1 MTTHVEVNRIDQL
14 LNDFFVSSLICIFQ
28 VFRMSNWI
36 STDESDSLFVRHT
49 MFIIFSIAAVSAL
62 TLFVVFQ
69 QIIEE
74 ITTESPMIV
83 NIMFIPTFIVGF
95 LYGLKITERVMKP
108 SDSRSP
114 LKRGIV
120 KMFLFFFVIGGLFSS
135 INFALH
141 GGSMMPED
149 SIFDV
154 GIIEWVIELVTYNG
168 GVTFMIVSSIVLMA
182 AATRKIVGLGSGYL
196 GKIISFVGTFVFF
209 SMVSVSLTQTDPT
222 HSQVF
227 LYTFFYAGIISGAF
241 YEMNKLTTKQNMWDD
256 YSNGYL

>member
-1 MTTHVEVNRIDQL
+1 
-14 LNDFFVSSLICIFQ
+14 
-28 VFRMSNWI
+28 MSNWLA
-36 STDESDSLFVRHT
+36 TDESDSIFTRYST
-49 MFIIFSIAAVSAL
+49 FIIFSIAAISAL
-62 TLFVVFQ
+62 TLFVIFQ
-69 QIIEE
+69 PIIESV
-74 ITTESPMIV
+74 TTEAPMMV
-83 NIMFIPTFIVGF
+83 HIMFIPTFIVGF

-135 INFALH
+135 INFALN
-141 GGSMMPED
+141 GGSILPD
-149 SIFDV
+149 GFIFDA
-154 GIIEWVIELVTYNG
+154 GIIESITQLITYNG

>member
-1 MTTHVEVNRIDQL
+1 
-14 LNDFFVSSLICIFQ
+14 
-28 VFRMSNWI
+28 MSNWLA
-36 STDESDSLFVRHT
+36 SNESDSILVRYST
-49 MFIIFSIAAVSAL
+49 FIIFSIAAISAL

-69 QIIEE
+69 PMIEN
-74 ITTESPMIV
+74 ITTETPTIV
-83 NIMFIPTFIVGF
+83 YIMFVPTLIVGF

-108 SDSRSP
+108 SESRSP
-114 LKRGIV
+114 IKRGIV

-135 INFALH
+135 VNFALH
-141 GGSMMPED
+141 GGSMMPSG

-154 GIIEWVIELVTYNG
+154 GIIEWATELIKYNG

-209 SMVSVSLTQTDPT
+209 SMVSVSLTQLDPT

-227 LYTFFYAGIISGAF
+227 LYTFFYAGIISGAL
-241 YEMNKLTTKQNMWDD
+241 YERNKLTTKQNMWDD

>member
-1 MTTHVEVNRIDQL
+1 
-14 LNDFFVSSLICIFQ
+14 
-28 VFRMSNWI
+28 MSNWLA
-36 STDESDSLFVRHT
+36 SDESDSILVRYST
-49 MFIIFSIAAVSAL
+49 FIIFSIAAISAL

-69 QIIEE
+69 PMIES
-74 ITTESPMIV
+74 ITTETPTIV
-83 NIMFIPTFIVGF
+83 YVMFAPTFAIGF

-108 SDSRSP
+108 SESRSP

-135 INFALH
+135 VNFALH
-141 GGSMMPED
+141 GGSMMPSG

-154 GIIEWVIELVTYNG
+154 GIIEWITELIKYNG

-209 SMVSVSLTQTDPT
+209 SMISVSLTQADPT

-227 LYTFFYAGIISGAF
+227 LYTFFYAGIISGAL
-241 YEMNKLTTKQNMWDD
+241 YEMNKLTSKQNMWDD

>member
-1 MTTHVEVNRIDQL
+1 
-14 LNDFFVSSLICIFQ
+14 
-28 VFRMSNWI
+28 MSNWLA
-36 STDESDSLFVRHT
+36 SNESDSVLVRHSN
-49 MFIIFSIAAVSAL
+49 FIIFSIAAISAL

-69 QIIEE
+69 
-74 ITTESPMIV
+74 PMIESITNETPMAV
-83 NIMFIPTFIVGF
+83 YVMFIPTFIVGF
-95 LYGLKITERVMKP
+95 LYGLKITERVMSP
-108 SDSRSP
+108 SESRSP

-135 INFALH
+135 VNFALH
-141 GGSMMPED
+141 GGSMMPANL
-149 SIFDV
+149 FDGDIV
-154 GIIEWVIELVTYNG
+154 ESVTQLIKYNG

-209 SMVSVSLTQTDPT
+209 SMISVSLTQADPT

>member
-1 MTTHVEVNRIDQL
+1 
-14 LNDFFVSSLICIFQ
+14 
-28 VFRMSNWI
+28 MSNWLA
-36 STDESDSLFVRHT
+36 SNESDSILVRYST
-49 MFIIFSIAAVSAL
+49 FIIFSIAAISAL

-69 QIIEE
+69 PMIEN
-74 ITTESPMIV
+74 ITTETPTIV
-83 NIMFIPTFIVGF
+83 YIMFVPTFIVGF

-108 SDSRSP
+108 SESRSP
-114 LKRGIV
+114 IKRGIV

-135 INFALH
+135 VNFALH
-141 GGSMMPED
+141 GGSMMPSG

-154 GIIEWVIELVTYNG
+154 GVIEWTTELIKYNG

-182 AATRKIVGLGSGYL
+182 AATRKIVGLGNGYL

-209 SMVSVSLTQTDPT
+209 SMISVSLTQLDPT

-227 LYTFFYAGIISGAF
+227 LYTFFYAGIISGAL

>member
-1 MTTHVEVNRIDQL
+1 
-14 LNDFFVSSLICIFQ
+14 
-28 VFRMSNWI
+28 MSNWLA
-36 STDESDSLFVRHT
+36 TDDSNSIFVRHSN
-49 MFIIFSIAAVSAL
+49 FVIFCIAAISAL

-69 QIIEE
+69 PIIESV
-74 ITTESPMIV
+74 TTETPMIV
-83 NIMFIPTFIVGF
+83 HIMFIPTFIVGF
-95 LYGLKITERVMKP
+95 LYGLKITERGMKP

-114 LKRGIV
+114 IKRGIV

-135 INFALH
+135 INFALN
-141 GGSMMPED
+141 GGSMLPD
-149 SIFDV
+149 GSIFDI
-154 GIIEWVIELVTYNG
+154 GIIESITQLITYNG

-209 SMVSVSLTQTDPT
+209 SMVSVSLTQTDPS

>member
-1 MTTHVEVNRIDQL
+1 
-14 LNDFFVSSLICIFQ
+14 
-28 VFRMSNWI
+28 MSNWLA
-36 STDESDSLFVRHT
+36 TDESDSIFTRHST
-49 MFIIFSIAAVSAL
+49 FIIFVIAAISAL
-62 TLFVVFQ
+62 TLFVAFQ
-69 QIIEE
+69 PIIESV
-74 ITTESPMIV
+74 TTEAPMIV
-83 NIMFIPTFIVGF
+83 HIMFIPTFIVGF

-108 SDSRSP
+108 SDSRTP
-114 LKRGIV
+114 IKRGIV

-135 INFALH
+135 INFALN
-141 GGSMMPED
+141 GGSMLPD
-149 SIFDV
+149 GSIFDA
-154 GIIEWVIELVTYNG
+154 GIIESIAQLITYNG

-209 SMVSVSLTQTDPT
+209 SMVSVSLTQTDPS

>member
-1 MTTHVEVNRIDQL
+1 
-14 LNDFFVSSLICIFQ
+14 
-28 VFRMSNWI
+28 MSNWLA
-36 STDESDSLFVRHT
+36 TDESDSVFVRYT
-49 MFIIFSIAAVSAL
+49 TFIIFSIAAVSAL

-69 QIIEE
+69 PTIESV
-74 ITTESPMIV
+74 TTEAPMIV
-83 NIMFIPTFIVGF
+83 HIMFIPTFIVGF

-108 SDSRSP
+108 SESRSP
-114 LKRGIV
+114 LKRGVV

-135 INFALH
+135 VNFALH
-141 GGSMMPED
+141 GGSMLPD
-149 SIFDV
+149 SSIFDV
-154 GIIEWVIELVTYNG
+154 GIIEGIIQLIKYNG
-168 GVTFMIVSSIVLMA
+168 GITFMIVSSVVLMA

>member
-1 MTTHVEVNRIDQL
+1 
-14 LNDFFVSSLICIFQ
+14 
-28 VFRMSNWI
+28 MSNWLA
-36 STDESDSLFVRHT
+36 TDDPNSIFVRHSN
-49 MFIIFSIAAVSAL
+49 FVIFCIAAVSAL

-69 QIIEE
+69 PIIESV
-74 ITTESPMIV
+74 TTETPMIV
-83 NIMFIPTFIVGF
+83 HIMFIPTFIVGF

-108 SDSRSP
+108 SDSRTP
-114 LKRGIV
+114 IKRGIV

-135 INFALH
+135 INFALN
-141 GGSMMPED
+141 GGSMLPD
-149 SIFDV
+149 GSIFDV
-154 GIIEWVIELVTYNG
+154 GIIESITQLITYNG

-182 AATRKIVGLGSGYL
+182 AATRKIVGLGTGYL

-209 SMVSVSLTQTDPT
+209 SMVSVSLTQTDPS

>member
-1 MTTHVEVNRIDQL
+1 
-14 LNDFFVSSLICIFQ
+14 
-28 VFRMSNWI
+28 MSNWLE
-36 STDESDSLFVRHT
+36 SNESDSMLVRYST
-49 MFIIFSIAAVSAL
+49 FIIFSIAAISAL

-69 QIIEE
+69 PVIENL
-74 ITTESPMIV
+74 TTETPTIV
-83 NIMFIPTFIVGF
+83 YIMFIPTFIVGF
-95 LYGLKITERVMKP
+95 LYGLKITERVMNP
-108 SDSRSP
+108 SESRSP

-135 INFALH
+135 VNFALH
-141 GGSMMPED
+141 GGSMMPD
-149 SIFDV
+149 GPIFDS
-154 GIIEWVIELVTYNG
+154 GIIETITQLVKYNG
-168 GVTFMIVSSIVLMA
+168 GITFMIVSSIVLMA

-209 SMVSVSLTQTDPT
+209 SMISVSLTQMDPT

-227 LYTFFYAGIISGAF
+227 LYTFFYAGIISGAL

>member
-1 MTTHVEVNRIDQL
+1 
-14 LNDFFVSSLICIFQ
+14 
-28 VFRMSNWI
+28 MSNWLA
-36 STDESDSLFVRHT
+36 TDESDSIFTRYST
-49 MFIIFSIAAVSAL
+49 FIIFSIAAISAL

-69 QIIEE
+69 PIIESV
-74 ITTESPMIV
+74 TTEAPVIV
-83 NIMFIPTFIVGF
+83 HIMFIPTFIVGF

-108 SDSRSP
+108 SDSRTP
-114 LKRGIV
+114 IKRGIV

-135 INFALH
+135 INFALN
-141 GGSMMPED
+141 GGSMLPD
-149 SIFDV
+149 GSIFDA
-154 GIIEWVIELVTYNG
+154 GIIESIAQLITYNG

-182 AATRKIVGLGSGYL
+182 AATRKIVGLGTGYL

>member
-1 MTTHVEVNRIDQL
+1 
-14 LNDFFVSSLICIFQ
+14 
-28 VFRMSNWI
+28 MSNWL
-36 STDESDSLFVRHT
+36 STDESDSIFVRYSN
-49 MFIIFSIAAVSAL
+49 FIIFSIAAISAL

-69 QIIEE
+69 PTIESV
-74 ITTESPMIV
+74 TTETPVLVI
-83 NIMFIPTFIVGF
+83 IMFIPAFIVGF
-95 LYGLKITERVMKP
+95 LYGFKITERVMKP
-108 SDSRSP
+108 SDSRGP
-114 LKRGIV
+114 IKRGII

-141 GGSMMPED
+141 GGSMLPD
-149 SIFDV
+149 GSIFDV
-154 GIIEWVIELVTYNG
+154 GIIYWITQLFTYNG

-241 YEMNKLTTKQNMWDD
+241 YEMNKLTMKQNMWDD

>member
-1 MTTHVEVNRIDQL
+1 
-14 LNDFFVSSLICIFQ
+14 
-28 VFRMSNWI
+28 MSNWLA
-36 STDESDSLFVRHT
+36 SNESDSTLVRYST
-49 MFIIFSIAAVSAL
+49 FIIFSIAAISAL

-69 QIIEE
+69 
-74 ITTESPMIV
+74 PMIESITNETPMAV
-83 NIMFIPTFIVGF
+83 YVMFIPTFIVGF
-95 LYGLKITERVMKP
+95 LYGLKITERVMSP
-108 SDSRSP
+108 SESRSP

-135 INFALH
+135 VNFALH
-141 GGSMMPED
+141 GGSMVPGGLTFDDGIVE
-149 SIFDV
+149 SIMQL
-154 GIIEWVIELVTYNG
+154 IKYNG
-168 GVTFMIVSSIVLMA
+168 GITFMIVSSIVLMA

-209 SMVSVSLTQTDPT
+209 SMISVSLTQMDPT

-227 LYTFFYAGIISGAF
+227 LYTFFYAGIISGAL

>member
-1 MTTHVEVNRIDQL
+1 
-14 LNDFFVSSLICIFQ
+14 
-28 VFRMSNWI
+28 MSNWLA
-36 STDESDSLFVRHT
+36 TDDSNSIFVRHSN
-49 MFIIFSIAAVSAL
+49 FVIFCIAAVSAL

-69 QIIEE
+69 PIIESV
-74 ITTESPMIV
+74 TTETPMIV
-83 NIMFIPTFIVGF
+83 HIMFIPTFIVGF

-108 SDSRSP
+108 SDSRTP
-114 LKRGIV
+114 IKRGIV

-135 INFALH
+135 INFALN
-141 GGSMMPED
+141 GGSMLPD
-149 SIFDV
+149 GSIFDA
-154 GIIEWVIELVTYNG
+154 GIIESIAQLITYNG

-182 AATRKIVGLGSGYL
+182 AATRKIVGLGTGYL

>member
-1 MTTHVEVNRIDQL
+1 
-14 LNDFFVSSLICIFQ
+14 
-28 VFRMSNWI
+28 MSNWLA
-36 STDESDSLFVRHT
+36 TDDSNSIFVRHSN
-49 MFIIFSIAAVSAL
+49 FVIFCIAAVSAL

-69 QIIEE
+69 PIIESV
-74 ITTESPMIV
+74 TTETPMIV
-83 NIMFIPTFIVGF
+83 HIMFIPTFIVGF

-114 LKRGIV
+114 IKRGIV

-135 INFALH
+135 INFALN
-141 GGSMMPED
+141 GGSMLPD
-149 SIFDV
+149 GSIFDA
-154 GIIEWVIELVTYNG
+154 GIIESITQLITYNG

-227 LYTFFYAGIISGAF
+227 LYAFFYAGIISGAF

>member
-1 MTTHVEVNRIDQL
+1 
-14 LNDFFVSSLICIFQ
+14 
-28 VFRMSNWI
+28 MSNWLA
-36 STDESDSLFVRHT
+36 SDESDSLLVRYST
-49 MFIIFSIAAVSAL
+49 FIIFSIAAISAL

-69 QIIEE
+69 
-74 ITTESPMIV
+74 PMIESITDETPMV
-83 NIMFIPTFIVGF
+83 VYVMFIPTFIVGF
-95 LYGLKITERVMKP
+95 LYGLKITERVMNP
-108 SDSRSP
+108 SESRSP

-135 INFALH
+135 VNFALH
-141 GGSMMPED
+141 GGSMVPGGLTFDDGIVE
-149 SIFDV
+149 SITQL
-154 GIIEWVIELVTYNG
+154 IKYNG
-168 GVTFMIVSSIVLMA
+168 GITFMIVSSIVLMA

-209 SMVSVSLTQTDPT
+209 SMISVSLTQADPT

-227 LYTFFYAGIISGAF
+227 LYTFFYAGIISGAL

>member
-1 MTTHVEVNRIDQL
+1 
-14 LNDFFVSSLICIFQ
+14 
-28 VFRMSNWI
+28 MSNWLA
-36 STDESDSLFVRHT
+36 TDDSNSIFVRHSN
-49 MFIIFSIAAVSAL
+49 FVIFCIAAVSAL

-69 QIIEE
+69 PIIESV
-74 ITTESPMIV
+74 TTETPMIV
-83 NIMFIPTFIVGF
+83 HIMFIPTFIVGF

-108 SDSRSP
+108 SESRSP
-114 LKRGIV
+114 IKRGII

-135 INFALH
+135 INFALN
-141 GGSMMPED
+141 GGSMLPD
-149 SIFDV
+149 GSIFDI
-154 GIIEWVIELVTYNG
+154 GIIESITQLITYNG

-209 SMVSVSLTQTDPT
+209 SMVSVSLTQTDPS

-241 YEMNKLTTKQNMWDD
+241 YEMNKLTMKQNMWDD

>member
-1 MTTHVEVNRIDQL
+1 
-14 LNDFFVSSLICIFQ
+14 
-28 VFRMSNWI
+28 MSNWLA
-36 STDESDSLFVRHT
+36 SDESDSILVRYST
-49 MFIIFSIAAVSAL
+49 FIIFSIAAISAL

-69 QIIEE
+69 PMIES
-74 ITTESPMIV
+74 ITTEAPTIV
-83 NIMFIPTFIVGF
+83 YIMFVPTFIVGF

-108 SDSRSP
+108 SESRSP

-135 INFALH
+135 VNFALH
-141 GGSMMPED
+141 GGSMMPNG
-149 SIFDV
+149 SMFDV
-154 GIIEWVIELVTYNG
+154 GIIEWITELIKYNG

-209 SMVSVSLTQTDPT
+209 SMVSVSLTQLDPT

-227 LYTFFYAGIISGAF
+227 LYTFFYAGIISGAL

>member
-1 MTTHVEVNRIDQL
+1 
-14 LNDFFVSSLICIFQ
+14 
-28 VFRMSNWI
+28 MSNWLA
-36 STDESDSLFVRHT
+36 SDESESILIKYST
-49 MFIIFSIAAVSAL
+49 FIIFSAAAISAL

-69 QIIEE
+69 PLIESVTSE
-74 ITTESPMIV
+74 TPTIV
-83 NIMFIPTFIVGF
+83 YVMFVPTFIVGF

-108 SDSRSP
+108 SESRSP

-135 INFALH
+135 VNFALH
-141 GGSMMPED
+141 GGSMMPSG

-154 GIIEWVIELVTYNG
+154 GIIEWITELIKYNG

-209 SMVSVSLTQTDPT
+209 SMISVSLTQADPT

-227 LYTFFYAGIISGAF
+227 LYTFFYAGIISGAL

>member
-1 MTTHVEVNRIDQL
+1 
-14 LNDFFVSSLICIFQ
+14 
-28 VFRMSNWI
+28 MSNWLAA
-36 STDESDSLFVRHT
+36 DESDSIFTRYST
-49 MFIIFSIAAVSAL
+49 FIIFSIAAISAL

-69 QIIEE
+69 PIIESVTAE
-74 ITTESPMIV
+74 APMMV
-83 NIMFIPTFIVGF
+83 HIMFIPTFIVGF

-135 INFALH
+135 INFALN
-141 GGSMMPED
+141 GGSMLPD
-149 SIFDV
+149 GSIFDV
-154 GIIEWVIELVTYNG
+154 GIIESITQLITYNG

>member
-1 MTTHVEVNRIDQL
+1 
-14 LNDFFVSSLICIFQ
+14 
-28 VFRMSNWI
+28 MSNWLA
-36 STDESDSLFVRHT
+36 TDDSNSIFVRHSN
-49 MFIIFSIAAVSAL
+49 FVIFCIAAVSAL

-69 QIIEE
+69 PIIESV
-74 ITTESPMIV
+74 TTETPMIV
-83 NIMFIPTFIVGF
+83 HIMFIPTFIVGF

-108 SDSRSP
+108 SDSRTP
-114 LKRGIV
+114 IKRGIV

-135 INFALH
+135 INFALN
-141 GGSMMPED
+141 GGSMLPD
-149 SIFDV
+149 GSIFDA
-154 GIIEWVIELVTYNG
+154 GIIESITQLITYNG

-182 AATRKIVGLGSGYL
+182 AATRKIVGLGTGYL

>member
-1 MTTHVEVNRIDQL
+1 
-14 LNDFFVSSLICIFQ
+14 
-28 VFRMSNWI
+28 MSNWLA
-36 STDESDSLFVRHT
+36 SNESDSILVRYST
-49 MFIIFSIAAVSAL
+49 FIIFSIAAISAL

-69 QIIEE
+69 
-74 ITTESPMIV
+74 PMIESITNETPMAV
-83 NIMFIPTFIVGF
+83 YVMFIPTFIVGF
-95 LYGLKITERVMKP
+95 LYGLKITERVMSP
-108 SDSRSP
+108 SESRSP

-135 INFALH
+135 VNFALH
-141 GGSMMPED
+141 GGSMMPANL
-149 SIFDV
+149 FDGDIV
-154 GIIEWVIELVTYNG
+154 ESVTQLIKYYGGI
-168 GVTFMIVSSIVLMA
+168 TFMIVSSIVLMA

>member
-1 MTTHVEVNRIDQL
+1 
-14 LNDFFVSSLICIFQ
+14 
-28 VFRMSNWI
+28 MSNWLA
-36 STDESDSLFVRHT
+36 TDDSNSIFVRHSN
-49 MFIIFSIAAVSAL
+49 FVIFCIAAVSAL

-69 QIIEE
+69 PIIESV
-74 ITTESPMIV
+74 TTETPMIV
-83 NIMFIPTFIVGF
+83 HIMFIPTFIVGF

-114 LKRGIV
+114 IKRGIV

-135 INFALH
+135 INFALN
-141 GGSMMPED
+141 GGSMLPD
-149 SIFDV
+149 GSIFDA
-154 GIIEWVIELVTYNG
+154 GIIESIAQLITYNG

>member
-1 MTTHVEVNRIDQL
+1 
-14 LNDFFVSSLICIFQ
+14 
-28 VFRMSNWI
+28 MSNWLA
-36 STDESDSLFVRHT
+36 TDDSNSIFVRHSN
-49 MFIIFSIAAVSAL
+49 FVIFCIAAISAL

-69 QIIEE
+69 PIIESV
-74 ITTESPMIV
+74 TTETPMIV
-83 NIMFIPTFIVGF
+83 HIMFIPTFIVGF

-108 SDSRSP
+108 SESRSP
-114 LKRGIV
+114 IKRGII

-135 INFALH
+135 INFALN
-141 GGSMMPED
+141 GGSMLPD
-149 SIFDV
+149 GSIFDI
-154 GIIEWVIELVTYNG
+154 GIIESITQLITYNG

-209 SMVSVSLTQTDPT
+209 SMVSVSLTQTDPS

>member
-1 MTTHVEVNRIDQL
+1 
-14 LNDFFVSSLICIFQ
+14 
-28 VFRMSNWI
+28 MSNWLA
-36 STDESDSLFVRHT
+36 SDESDSIFVRYST
-49 MFIIFSIAAVSAL
+49 FIIFSIAAISAL

-69 QIIEE
+69 PMIES
-74 ITTESPMIV
+74 ITTETPIV
-83 NIMFIPTFIVGF
+83 VYIMFIPTFVVGF
-95 LYGLKITERVMKP
+95 LYGLKITERVMNP
-108 SDSRSP
+108 SESRSP

-135 INFALH
+135 VNFALH
-141 GGSMMPED
+141 GGSMMPTGL
-149 SIFDV
+149 FDND
-154 GIIEWVIELVTYNG
+154 IIESITQLIKYNG
-168 GVTFMIVSSIVLMA
+168 GITFMIVSSIVLMA

-227 LYTFFYAGIISGAF
+227 LYTFFYAGIISGAL
-241 YEMNKLTTKQNMWDD
+241 YQMNKLTMKQNMWDD

>member
-1 MTTHVEVNRIDQL
+1 
-14 LNDFFVSSLICIFQ
+14 
-28 VFRMSNWI
+28 MSNWLA
-36 STDESDSLFVRHT
+36 TDESDSIFTRYST
-49 MFIIFSIAAVSAL
+49 FIIFSIAAISAL

-69 QIIEE
+69 PIIESVTME
-74 ITTESPMIV
+74 TPVIV
-83 NIMFIPTFIVGF
+83 HIMFIPTFIVGF

-108 SDSRSP
+108 SDSRTP
-114 LKRGIV
+114 IKRGIV

-135 INFALH
+135 INFALN
-141 GGSMMPED
+141 GGSMLPD
-149 SIFDV
+149 GSIFDA
-154 GIIEWVIELVTYNG
+154 GIIESITQLITYNG

-182 AATRKIVGLGSGYL
+182 AATRKIVGLGTGYL

-209 SMVSVSLTQTDPT
+209 SMVSVSLTQTDPS

>member
-1 MTTHVEVNRIDQL
+1 
-14 LNDFFVSSLICIFQ
+14 
-28 VFRMSNWI
+28 MSNWLA
-36 STDESDSLFVRHT
+36 TDESDSIFTRYST
-49 MFIIFSIAAVSAL
+49 FIIFSIAAISAL

-69 QIIEE
+69 PIIESVTAE
-74 ITTESPMIV
+74 APMMV
-83 NIMFIPTFIVGF
+83 HIMFIPTFIVGF

-135 INFALH
+135 INFALN
-141 GGSMMPED
+141 GGSMLPD
-149 SIFDV
+149 GSIFDA
-154 GIIEWVIELVTYNG
+154 GIIESIAQLITYNG

-182 AATRKIVGLGSGYL
+182 AATRKIVGLGTGYL

-227 LYTFFYAGIISGAF
+227 LYSFFYAGIISGAF

-256 YSNGYL
+256 YSSGYL

>member
-1 MTTHVEVNRIDQL
+1 
-14 LNDFFVSSLICIFQ
+14 
-28 VFRMSNWI
+28 MSNWLA
-36 STDESDSLFVRHT
+36 SDESDSILVRYST
-49 MFIIFSIAAVSAL
+49 FIIFSIAAISAL

-69 QIIEE
+69 PMIEN
-74 ITTESPMIV
+74 ITTETPTIV
-83 NIMFIPTFIVGF
+83 YVMFAPTFAIGF

-108 SDSRSP
+108 SESRSP

-135 INFALH
+135 VNFSLH
-141 GGSMMPED
+141 GGSMMPNG
-149 SIFDV
+149 SMFDV
-154 GIIEWVIELVTYNG
+154 GIIEWITELIKYNG

-209 SMVSVSLTQTDPT
+209 SMVSVSLTQLDPT

-227 LYTFFYAGIISGAF
+227 LYTFFYAGIISGAL